1 MNFLQIQSLITGIPY
16 APPAKQSDVGGGLRR
31 AGLPP
36 SGLRV
41 EGLPPAIGNKRYRR
55 EIIPGYEDGSR
66 WHKRRRKTKKH
77 KDDSVNRA
85 FDLLVNNHRGK
96 RKRFERDRKEELK
109 LVGRKIEDILP
120 QLAAGK
126 RKSGRSREVLKTP
139 APKQR
144 EKDVP
149 MSTGLPDPYS
159 TGVPDRKR
167 RKVDTAPMTPLASRL
182 PDTGTGTPLPTTPL
196 GMTPM
201 GDTRTPIPSTPLGMT
216 PIAERMAREAG
227 TGTPLPS
234 TPLGM
239 TPMGDTRTP
248 IPSTP
253 LGMTPIAERMAR
265 EAMPALEAEPAERE
279 TVDLTQMDDVPE
291 PQSGVADAGAEQIM
305 PHLMRR
311 QRETVDLT
319 QDEPMQDMPALEAE
333 PAERETVDLTQMED
347 VPEPQSGVADAGAEK
362 IMPHLMRRQRETVDL
377 TQDEPMQ
384 DVPPAAEGMEVET
397 PEETGV
403 KRIGPPVPGREF
415 KSRVVK
421 SKYTTGRKA
430 GAKAA
435 RRQAREATLQR
446 GRTDV
451 SVNRHGLSE
460 EHKSDWDKAVKKFGI
475 TKAVPADVEMATPPE
490 AAAEPVR
497 SKKGRKAGLGP
508 AARNQSRKE
517 QRAETLSALRAVPA
531 PTGPQLSTAERNKI
545 HKQIDDAKRA
555 HLYKKVNIV
564 AAKRDIDRQL
574 AGAAKRNTQD
584 TIVRQMAAAKKAFQ
598 QKMDNIKA
606 TTTSINKDL
615 VKGQIAEAKKAF
627 KQKTAN
633 IRAATRDINRQLGR
647 KMKLGEETKA
657 EHLRRVRLEK
667 RGAQAALMQR
677 MGENLGYTDLG
688 LTPFAPKTKAKKRQV
703 AQKPKPLS
711 QPPLVRPARS
721 GRKPG
726 RIALPPLP
734 ESPKRRRTLQAASS
748 SQSAPEPKKPRK
760 LERASSSKFEAH
772 KKKSPPKKKSPKK
785 SPKKRAKVVYRDRV
799 VRGPGGGGRASDM
812 RVAPTQQ
819 VTVAGGKGSADLS
832 GLVAKIDKLL
842 KEQGEKKAKTA
853 QKKVFTAAKK
863 EYRAY
868 RKKAVA
874 DIKARNKLIKKK
886 ELSRIRRLPQAQRAG
901 ERTKL
906 KKILKER
913 LDSVTKKLP
922 SKIQT
927 PGQLREIMRK

>member
-1 MNFLQIQSLITGIPY
+1 
-16 APPAKQSDVGGGLRR
+16 
-31 AGLPP
+31 
-36 SGLRV
+36 
-41 EGLPPAIGNKRYRR
+41 
-55 EIIPGYEDGSR
+55 
-66 WHKRRRKTKKH
+66 
-77 KDDSVNRA
+77 
-85 FDLLVNNHRGK
+85 
-96 RKRFERDRKEELK
+96 
-109 LVGRKIEDILP
+109 
-120 QLAAGK
+120 
-126 RKSGRSREVLKTP
+126 
-139 APKQR
+139 
-144 EKDVP
+144 
-149 MSTGLPDPYS
+149 
-159 TGVPDRKR
+159 
-167 RKVDTAPMTPLASRL
+167 
-182 PDTGTGTPLPTTPL
+182 
-196 GMTPM
+196 
-201 GDTRTPIPSTPLGMT
+201 
-216 PIAERMAREAG
+216 
-227 TGTPLPS
+227 
-234 TPLGM
+234 
-239 TPMGDTRTP
+239 
-248 IPSTP
+248 
-253 LGMTPIAERMAR
+253 MAR

-279 TVDLTQMDDVPE
+279 TVDLTQMEDIPE
-291 PQSGVADAGAEQIM
+291 PQSGVADAGAEKIM
-305 PHLMRR
+305 PHLLRR

-688 LTPFAPKTKAKKRQV
+688 LTPFAPKTKAKKRTV
-703 AQKPKPLS
+703 PQKLKPLS

-785 SPKKRAKVVYRDRV
+785 KSPKRAKVVYRDRV

-812 RVAPTQQ
+812 KVAPTQQ

-922 SKIQT
+922 SKIQS
-927 PGQLREIMRK
+927 PGQLREILRK